1 MLFNSL
7 EFLVFLPVVLGL
19 YYSLKPRA
27 QNVMLVAASYFFY
40 GWWDWRFCGLLAVS
54 TVVDYA
60 CGLGIGAQPG
70 RKKAW
75 VTASVVVNL
84 GILGFFKYF
93 NFFIDSAGA
102 LLARA
107 GLEANLPVLRI
118 ILPVGISFYTFQ
130 TMAYTLDVYRG
141 RLVPTRN
148 FVDFALYVSYFPQL
162 VAGPIERATN
172 LLGQLARPRVVTR
185 EKIETGCFL
194 ILLGLFRKVA
204 IADGVAP
211 TVNAIFADPGSQT
224 WAALVQGMWLF
235 AIQIYG
241 DFCGYSDIARGTSR
255 LLGIELMENFNQPYL
270 SRNITEFW
278 RRWHISLS
286 TWLRDY
292 LYIPLG
298 GNRRGTAMTYR
309 NLMLTMLLGGLW
321 HGARWTFVAWGAIH
335 GVALAA
341 HKYRLER
348 GGRGPVA
355 AGGRWTLR
363 DIGAALATFHLVMLA
378 WIFFRASSF
387 GQAWA
392 YLSGLAGGRGGWEAW
407 TGGGGLQVMLFSL
420 LVLATDVPQYRGGRH
435 EALLQW
441 PWAARGLAYAGMLLA
456 MVLLRPMNEMP
467 FIYFQF

>member
-19 YYSLKPRA
+19 YYSLKLRA

-54 TVVDYA
+54 TVLDYA

-93 NFFIDSAGA
+93 NFFIDSAGL

-141 RLVPTRN
+141 RLAPTRN

-298 GNRRGTAMTYR
+298 GNRRGVAMTYR

-335 GVALAA
+335 GVALAV
-341 HKYRLER
+341 HKYGLER
-348 GGRGPVA
+348 REGAPIA
-355 AGGRWTLR
+355 AAGRWTLR
-363 DIGAALATFHLVMLA
+363 DVGAALATFHLVMLA
-378 WIFFRASSF
+378 WIFFRAASF
-387 GQAWA
+387 GEAWA
-392 YLSGLAGGRGGWEAW
+392 YLGGLAGGRGGWEAW
-407 TGGGGLQVMLFSL
+407 TGGGGLQVMFFSL
-420 LVLATDVPQYRGGRH
+420 MVLATDIPQYWRGRH
-435 EALLQW
+435 EALLEG
-441 PWAARGLAYAGMLLA
+441 PWVVRGLAYAGMLLA
-456 MVLLRPMNEMP
+456 IVLLRPMNEMP